1 MKRTDNQT
9 LVNIILLLII
19 GMVFLNCEGPM
30 GPEGPVGPEGPQ
42 GPQGEQGEQGIPG
55 EDGNANVIVKTISL
69 EHSDYENG
77 NIAYRFGSNGTLS
90 RNAKVALVEDND
102 ITLDIFENGLVL
114 SYWKAPLSLIGTP
127 SQWRSLPEKFLA
139 FGSVYFINYVSGYQ
153 EGEIRFYHYFERN
166 QDGTMPNIHDSQV
179 PTLDYKYVIISGT
192 VANTLKRSDIDL
204 NDISK
209 VGDFLNIS
217 LE

>member
-1 MKRTDNQT
+1 MKNTGNQT
-9 LVNIILLLII
+9 LGNIILLLII
-19 GMVFLNCEGPM
+19 GMVFINCEGPM

-42 GPQGEQGEQGIPG
+42 GPQGE
-55 EDGNANVIVKTISL
+55 DGNPNVFVKTITL
-69 EHSDYENG
+69 EHSEFENG
-77 NIAYRFGSNGTLS
+77 VIAYRFGSNSTLT
-90 RNAKVALVEDND
+90 RNAKVALVEDID
-102 ITLDIFENGLVL
+102 ITLEIVENGLVL
-114 SYWKAPLSLIGTP
+114 SYWKAPLSLVGTP

-153 EGEIRFYHYFERN
+153 EGEIRFYQYFERN
-166 QDGTMPNIHDSQV
+166 QDGTMPNIHDSAV

-192 VANTLKRSDIDL
+192 VANNLKRSNIDL

-209 VGDFLNIS
+209 VGDFLNIT

>member
-1 MKRTDNQT
+1 MKIAGNQT
-9 LVNIILLLII
+9 LGNIILLLII
-19 GMVFLNCEGPM
+19 GMVFINCEGPM

-42 GPQGEQGEQGIPG
+42 GPQGEQGVQGIPG
-55 EDGNANVIVKTISL
+55 ADGNANVIVKTITL
-69 EHSDYENG
+69 EQSDYENG
-77 NIAYRFGSNGTLS
+77 NIAYLVGSNNSLS
-90 RNAKVALVEDND
+90 RNAKVALVEDSD
-102 ITLDIFENGLVL
+102 IILDIVENGLVL
-114 SYWKAPLSLIGTP
+114 AYWKAPLSLGATP

-153 EGEIRFYHYFERN
+153 EGEIRFYHYYERN
-166 QDGTMPNIHDSQV
+166 QDGTMPNIHDSPV
-179 PTLDYKYVIISGT
+179 PTLDYKYVIISGS
-192 VANTLKRSDIDL
+192 VASILKRSNIDL